1 MVLQSSTKKAFQGP
15 VLKRDTEQTK
25 TLRQMFNHLNN
36 LIISLGTSKIE
47 TVSFSASRV
56 ACKLWTRSLKSSLV
70 ICAIKKNIN
79 KNMRVIDHKFPI

>member
-70 ICAIKKNIN
+70 ICAIKINN